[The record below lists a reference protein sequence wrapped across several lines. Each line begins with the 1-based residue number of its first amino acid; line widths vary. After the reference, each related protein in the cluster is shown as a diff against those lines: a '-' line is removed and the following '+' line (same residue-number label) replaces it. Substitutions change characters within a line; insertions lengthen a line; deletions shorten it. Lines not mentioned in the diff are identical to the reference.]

1 MKTKQPHA
9 LKMSILAGLAA
20 SLMLL
25 IAAPGYAANVL
36 NTVSVAEGPNESQVI
51 KIVMQDPVETMPV
64 SFTTSNPHRLVL
76 DFANTSNSIGR
87 VQEALNSGAI
97 KNYQVVQAGDRTRV
111 VFNLN
116 TPSSHELRK
125 DRNLVLIV
133 LHSAPKQAGAPTP
146 ASAPARFAEVG
157 KQREYGIRDVD
168 FRRGK
173 NGEGRIAISLT
184 DPGVGIDIQQK
195 GRTIQVDFLNTS
207 LPTALQ
213 RRLDV
218 ADFATPTQLIETFE
232 QGKNTRMV
240 VTPKGKWDYSAH
252 QTGNQFV
259 MEVRSLD
266 DPNLAKNEKPQYSGE
281 KLTLNFQNVEV
292 RSVLQV
298 IADFTSLNI
307 IASDTVTGNVTLRLK
322 DVPWDQA
329 LDIIL
334 RAKGLD
340 KRVSGSVIW
349 VAPRDELAAK
359 EKLELEAKK
368 SIADLEALTTR
379 SYRLNYLRA
388 DEAMAVLSGDSRSI
402 NANQEAATCSPSSTG
417 IKADVAAGGS
427 SGSSSTTS
435 ASGTTTSNKVN
446 RVLSDRGG
454 ASHDLTTN
462 TLVVTDTLER
472 HTAIEEV
479 LKNVDLPSKQVMIE
493 ARIVLADDTFSR
505 DIGAKLGIRSNVTR
519 GGTSGAIS
527 ANQVDSNLLAT
538 GGTSTNPL
546 NINLPAN
553 PASGTAGSI
562 GFTILNA
569 AANTLLSLELQ
580 ALEADN
586 RGKIVSNPRVVTTN
600 LRPAVILQGTQ
611 IPYQTVASAG
621 VSTTS
626 FKDALLCLLVSPQVL
641 NNDSIILNV
650 EVTKDAQGVNTT
662 AGPAINVKRVKT
674 QVRINNGETAVLGG
688 IFEQT
693 LRNDTNKVPF
703 LGDIP
708 ILGNLFKNTSKS
720 DTKSEM
726 LIFLTPRVLDD
737 TLNNIR

>member
-1 MKTKQPHA
+1 MKTKQPNL
-9 LKMSILAGLAA
+9 LKMPLWASLAA
-20 SLMLL
+20 GLMLL
-25 IAAPGYAANVL
+25 TAYPGFAANVL

-51 KIVMQDPVETMPV
+51 KIVMKDPVETMPV

-76 DFANTSNSIGR
+76 DFANTSNSVGR
-87 VQEALNSGAI
+87 VVESLNSGAI
-97 KNYQVVQAGDRTRV
+97 KNYQVVQAGERTRV

-116 TPSSHELRK
+116 VPASHELRK
-125 DRNLVLIV
+125 DKNLVLIV
-133 LHSAPKQAGAPTP
+133 LHGAAQQAGAAVP
-146 ASAPARFAEVG
+146 ATAPARFAEVG

-173 NGEGRIAISLT
+173 NGEGRITINLS

-195 GRTIQVDFLNTS
+195 GRAIQVDFLNTH
-207 LPTALQ
+207 LPAALQ

-232 QGKNTRMV
+232 QGKNTRML

-281 KLTLNFQNVEV
+281 KLTLNFQDVEV
-292 RSVLQV
+292 RGVLQV
-298 IADFTSLNI
+298 IADFTGLNI
-307 IASDTVTGNVTLRLK
+307 IASDTVTGKVTLRLK

-340 KRVSGSVIW
+340 KRASGSVIW

-359 EKLELEAKK
+359 EKQELEAKK
-368 SIADLEALTTR
+368 SISDLETLTTR

-388 DEAMAVLSGDSRSI
+388 DEAMAVISGDSRSI
-402 NANQEAATCSPSSTG
+402 NANQETATCSPSSTG
-417 IKADVAAGGS
+417 IKAEVASGGASAS
-427 SGSSSTTS
+427 SGSITQ
-435 ASGTTTSNKVN
+435 SGGNVTNLKVN

-462 TLVVTDTLER
+462 TLVVTDTLDR
-472 HTAIEEV
+472 HAAIEEV
-479 LKNVDLPSKQVMIE
+479 LKSVDLPSKQVMIE

-505 DIGAKLGIRSNVTR
+505 DIGAKLGIRSYGAWNGAKNALSATASDSRSLVTS
-519 GGTSGAIS
+519 SG
-527 ANQVDSNLLAT
+527 V
-538 GGTSTNPL
+538 TSTNPL
-546 NINLPAN
+546 NVDLGVTSAVAP
-553 PASGTAGSI
+553 SI

-569 AANTLLSLELQ
+569 ASNTLLSLELQ

-611 IPYQTVASAG
+611 IPYQTV
-621 VSTTS
+621 STTGTQTS

-650 EVTKDAQGVNTT
+650 EVTKDAQGVNTD

-674 QVRINNGETAVLGG
+674 QVRVNNGETAVLGG

-693 LRNDTNKVPF
+693 VRNDTSKVPL
-703 LGDIP
+703 LGDLP
-708 ILGNLFKNTSKS
+708 VLGHLFKRSAKS
-720 DTKSEM
+720 DDKSEM
-726 LIFLTPRVLDD
+726 LIFLTPRVLDE
-737 TLNNIR
+737 TLSSIR

>member
-1 MKTKQPHA
+1 MKTMQPNL
-9 LKMSILAGLAA
+9 LKMPVWASLAA
-20 SLMLL
+20 GLMLL
-25 IAAPGYAANVL
+25 TAYPGFAANVL

-51 KIVMQDPVETMPV
+51 KIVMKDPVETMPV

-76 DFANTSNSIGR
+76 DFANTSNSVGR
-87 VQEALNSGAI
+87 VVESLNSSAI
-97 KNYQVVQAGDRTRV
+97 KNYQVVQAGERTRV

-116 TPSSHELRK
+116 TPASHELRK
-125 DRNLVLIV
+125 DKNLVLIV
-133 LHSAPKQAGAPTP
+133 LHGAPQQAGAPVP

-173 NGEGRIAISLT
+173 NGEGRITINLS

-195 GRTIQVDFLNTS
+195 GRAIQVDFLNTS

-232 QGKNTRMV
+232 QGKNTRML

-259 MEVRSLD
+259 MEVRSLE

-281 KLTLNFQNVEV
+281 KFTLDFQNEDV
-292 RSVLQV
+292 RALLHVL
-298 IADFTSLNI
+298 ANFSGFNI
-307 IASDTVTGNVTLRLK
+307 IASDTVSGKITLRLK
-322 DVPWDQA
+322 DVAWDQV

-334 RAKGLD
+334 RSKGLD
-340 KRVSGSVIW
+340 QRRISNNVIW

-359 EKLELEAKK
+359 EKLELESKK
-368 SIADLEALTTR
+368 SIADLEPLTTR

-388 DEAMAVLSGDSRSI
+388 DEAMAVISGDSRSI

-427 SGSSSTTS
+427 TGSSSSTS
-435 ASGTTTSNKVN
+435 SGGTTTTNKVN

-462 TLVVTDTLER
+462 TLVVTDTLDR
-472 HTAIEEV
+472 HAAIEEV
-479 LKNVDLPSKQVMIE
+479 LKSVDLPSKQVMIE
-493 ARIVLADDTFSR
+493 ARIVIATDTFSR
-505 DIGAKLGIRSNVTR
+505 DIGAKLGIRSYGAWNGAKNALSATASDSRTLVTS
-519 GGTSGAIS
+519 SGI
-527 ANQVDSNLLAT
+527 T
-538 GGTSTNPL
+538 TTNPL
-546 NINLPAN
+546 NVDLGVTNAP
-553 PASGTAGSI
+553 SI

-569 AANTLLSLELQ
+569 ASNTLLSLELQ

-600 LRPAVILQGTQ
+600 LRPAVILQGEQ
-611 IPYQTVASAG
+611 IPYQSVASAG

-626 FKDALLCLLVSPQVL
+626 FKDAVLCLLVSPQVL

-650 EVTKDAQGVNTT
+650 EVTKDAKGDRQADGQF
-662 AGPAINVKRVKT
+662 PINVKRIKT
-674 QVRINNGETAVLGG
+674 QVRVNNGETAVLGG
-688 IFEQT
+688 IFDQT
-693 LRNDTNKVPF
+693 LANNTSKVPF
-703 LGDIP
+703 LGDLP
-708 ILGNLFKNTSKS
+708 VLGNLFKNTHKE
-720 DTKSEM
+720 DVKSEM
-726 LIFLTPRVLDD
+726 LIFLTPRVLDE
-737 TLNNIR
+737 TLSNIR